1 MDIGK
6 LPNKLLEDI
15 VISTIKNRRDEVVER
30 SAIGKDCAIVDYG
43 DKYCVLSSDPI
54 TGAEKNLGKI
64 AVYVA
69 SNDIAAGG
77 AEPIALLMTILAP
90 PETSQDTIK
99 KIMLDANEAS
109 SKLNI
114 EIVGG
119 HTEITSAVNRIVLS
133 MTAVGIKDKSS
144 TPEAS
149 EIGDFVLMTKQ
160 AGMEGSTIIAEEKE
174 RELLEYDIT
183 QEELTLAKNYIN
195 CLSVLKEGMICA
207 DIGIKYMHD
216 ITEGGVEGAVWE
228 ASMAIGLGI
237 KIDEKSIPV
246 SDVTRKICNCFSIDY
261 NRLISSGSMLIICR
275 PDKYVRIMT
284 ELSDSHILVTKIGE
298 VTDQGV
304 FFEYEGVERLISEP
318 GSDELYKVI

>member
-6 LPNKLLEDI
+6 LPNKLLEEI
-15 VISTIKNRRDEVVER
+15 VISTINNRRDEVVER
-30 SAIGKDCAIVDYG
+30 SAIGKDCAVVDYG

-90 PETSQDTIK
+90 PETSQETIK

-119 HTEITSAVNRIVLS
+119 HTEITNAVNRIVLS
-133 MTAVGIKDKSS
+133 MTAVGIKDKRS

-174 RELLEYDIT
+174 HELLECDIT
-183 QEELTLAKNYIN
+183 HEELTLAKDYIN

-207 DIGIKYMHD
+207 DVGFKYMHD
-216 ITEGGVEGAVWE
+216 ITEGGIEGAVWE

-237 KIDEKSIPV
+237 RIDEKSIPV
-246 SDVTRKICNCFSIDY
+246 SEVTRKICNCFSINH
-261 NRLISSGSMLIICR
+261 NRLISSGSMLIICH
-275 PDKYVRIMT
+275 PDKYERIVS
-284 ELSDSHILVTKIGE
+284 ELTDNHILVTKIGE
-298 VTDQGV
+298 VTNQDV
-304 FFEYEGVERLISEP
+304 FFEYEGAERLISEP

>member
-43 DKYCVLSSDPI
+43 GKYCVLSSDPI

-109 SKLNI
+109 SELNI

-119 HTEITSAVNRIVLS
+119 HTEITNAVNRIVLS

-144 TPEAS
+144 VPEAS

-160 AGMEGSTIIAEEKE
+160 AGMEGSTIIAQEKE
-174 RELLEYDIT
+174 RELLECAIT
-183 QEELTLAKNYIN
+183 QEELTIAKDYIN
-195 CLSVLKEGMICA
+195 CLSVLKEGMISA
-207 DIGIKYMHD
+207 NIGIKYMHD
-216 ITEGGVEGAVWE
+216 ITEGGIEGAVWE

-246 SDVTRKICNCFSIDY
+246 SEVTRKICNCFSIDS

-275 PDKYVRIMT
+275 PDKYVRIMA

-298 VTDQGV
+298 VTDKDV
-304 FFEYEGVERLISEP
+304 FFEYEGVKRLISEP